1 MQIALRDLR
10 KLFAETLVD
19 EFRPA
24 ALRTDRQELNR
35 CDLARSTVNKQIVR
49 MIMIFAWAVSE
60 SLLKLKL

>member
-24 ALRTDRQELNR
+24 ALKTDRQELNR
-35 CDLARSTVNKQIVR
+35 RDLARSTVNKQIVR
-49 MIMIFAWAVSE
+49 MIMMFAWAVSE

>member
-24 ALRTDRQELNR
+24 ALKTDRQELNR
-35 CDLARSTVNKQIVR
+35 RDLARSTVNKQIVR

>member
-24 ALRTDRQELNR
+24 ALKTDRQELNR
-35 CDLARSTVNKQIVR
+35 RDLARSTVNKQIVR
-49 MIMIFAWAVSE
+49 MIMMFAWSVSE